1 MQQVTL
7 EALLRAREER
17 ALLQKQLLAQYP
29 GTLICFTMNIPGPT
43 KCSQLILRGFRL
55 GMARLEAQLAGA
67 NLQIL
72 HTQYHTPYTGCE
84 AYYIVAA
91 PAEMLKRMCV
101 EIEDAE
107 PVGRL
112 FDMDV
117 IDRQGRKAERT
128 LLGAPRRKC
137 LLCQED
143 AAVCGRSR
151 RHSVEQLQAET
162 HRLLTQALVE
172 EDCRTIANI
181 AQKSLLYEV
190 CITPKPGLV
199 DRENNGSHR
208 DMDIFTFL
216 DSASSLWPYFHQ
228 CVQIGRNTA
237 ALPAAETLA
246 QLRYPGKLAQYRM
259 LQCTSGVN
267 THKGAIFSLGI
278 LCAAAGRLEPEQ
290 RTEAA
295 ILAQC
300 AAMTAGLTQELTQ
313 LSTPQ
318 TVGEQLYKRYGISGI
333 RGQAEAG
340 FPAVLHTGLPVLR
353 AGLAQGLSINDAGCA
368 ALLHLIAAAEDTCLI
383 SRSNLEIRNRIAS
396 ELSQLLAK
404 TPYPSPEVLRRLDQD
419 FVKQNL
425 SPGGCADLLA
435 LTLFLH
441 FLSSPENRIT
451 D

>member
-1 MQQVTL
+1 L

-17 ALLQKQLLAQYP
+17 ALLQKQLMAQYP
-29 GTLICFTMNIPGPT
+29 GTLICFTMNIPGPQ
-43 KCSQLILRGFRL
+43 KCSPLILRGFQL

-67 NLQIL
+67 NLTIL
-72 HTQYHTPYTGCE
+72 HHRHRTPHTGCE

-91 PAEMLKRMCV
+91 PAELLKRLCV

-117 IDRQGRKAERT
+117 IDRHGQKAERT

-137 LLCQED
+137 LLCPED
-143 AAVCGRSR
+143 AAICGRSR
-151 RHSVEQLQAET
+151 RHSVEQLQNAT
-162 HRLLTQALVE
+162 NRLLTQALLE
-172 EDCRTIANI
+172 EDCRTIASI

-199 DRENNGSHR
+199 DREGSGSHR
-208 DMDIFTFL
+208 DMDIFTFM
-216 DSASSLWPYFHQ
+216 DSASALWPYFYG

-237 ALPAAETLA
+237 HLPATETFA
-246 QLRYPGKLAQYRM
+246 QLRYPGKLAQHRM

-290 RTEAA
+290 WTEAS

-313 LSTPQ
+313 PDTPQ
-318 TVGEQLYKRYGISGI
+318 TAGEQLFRRYGISGI

-353 AGLAQGLSINDAGCA
+353 AGLSQGLSLNDAGCA
-368 ALLHLIAAAEDTCLI
+368 ALLHLMLVTEDTCLI
-383 SRSNLEIRNRIAS
+383 SRSNLEVRNRIVS
-396 ELSQLLAK
+396 QLSQLLSQ
-404 TPYPSPEVLRRLDQD
+404 TPYPSIEVLRKLDRD
-419 FVKQNL
+419 FTKQNL

-435 LTLFLH
+435 LTFFLH
-441 FLSSPENRIT
+441 FLSSPENRIM